1 MSGKRTGRPPSSPPQ
16 VALGGTMAPL
26 SLRRCIVLNAAATKR
41 FAKSAADSYRF
52 LNMIIDIESSD
63 QLLGYLRATERIGSQ
78 EKPVV
83 RTLKGGVSNKT
94 VWLQPEHGPAW
105 VVKQAL
111 AKLRVKTDWFSD
123 PLRIGIESDPLR
135 FLPRITPPAPIT
147 PPTFHYRYHN

>member
-1 MSGKRTGRPPSSPPQ
+1 MSGKRPGRPRSSPPQ

-94 VWLQPEHGPAW
+94 VWLRREQSAAW
-105 VVKQAL
+105 VGEQAL
-111 AKLRVKTDWFSD
+111 AKLRGKKDWFSD
-123 PLRIGIESDPLR
+123 PLRIGIGADAL
-135 FLPRITPPAPIT
+135 
-147 PPTFHYRYHN
+147 

>member
-1 MSGKRTGRPPSSPPQ
+1 MSGTRTGRPRSSRPQ

-94 VWLQPEHGPAW
+94 VWLRREQGAGW
-105 VVKQAL
+105 VVEQTL
-111 AKLRVKTDWFSD
+111 AKLRVKTELVSD
-123 PLRIGIESDPLR
+123 PLPIGIKADALR
-135 FLPRITPPAPIT
+135 FLPSNFPPRT
-147 PPTFHYRYHN
+147 N